1 MADAEL
7 VRIAQSYADLFNQI
21 EPGAVARAIDEAALD
36 RYWDDRTNL
45 FLLNADD
52 PTDVALVLSTEPDSD
67 DYLVVRWAGE
77 WVVDDTPV
85 DWESLE
91 ADAFDDDD
99 IFDDPETFDGKAFDD
114 NSF

>member
-1 MADAEL
+1 VADAEL

-45 FLLNADD
+45 FLLNAED
-52 PTDVALVLSTEPDSD
+52 PTDIALVLSVEPDSE

-91 ADAFDDDD
+91 SEAFDDDT
-99 IFDDPETFDGKAFDD
+99 FDDDPFDD
-114 NSF
+114 DAF